1 MSRIFILPERVATT
15 RYGSL
20 LSLLSATS
28 AMCLVSAQPACAA
41 DQDRIASLQM
51 AGFAERQ
58 PTIVTVAAVVPI
70 KESGRTV
77 FAEVEPRFE
86 PVLVAQDISGFD
98 LSKVNRPSKGHTE
111 RKTYSAAISFDKAQL
126 EKREF
131 AESVLRNF
139 PDRIA
144 YAMPEDQQTA
154 LAKLPEAM
162 DPQVVVEGEKDR
174 VRWDDIKIYEY
185 AFQTLNLIDAV
196 QTVSL
201 LSKDGYHEKNPI
213 LGKDPSPIVVVGYKA
228 MGGLLHYGMT
238 KLLLSESPK
247 HAKIF
252 QQLSLAV
259 QGGVVAWN
267 MQFVF

>member
-1 MSRIFILPERVATT
+1 MSKIFILPDRVETK

-20 LSLLSATS
+20 LSLLGATS
-28 AMCLVSAQPACAA
+28 ALCLMSAQPAYAA
-41 DQDRIASLQM
+41 DHDFIASLQM
-51 AGFAERQ
+51 TGFAER
-58 PTIVTVAAVVPI
+58 PSVMLPMAAIAPI
-70 KESGRTV
+70 EGASHTV
-77 FAEVEPRFE
+77 FAEVKPRFE

-98 LSKVNRPSKGHTE
+98 LSEVNRPSVGYTE
-111 RKTYSAAISFDKAQL
+111 RKTYSAAMSFDKAQL
-126 EKREF
+126 ERREF

-139 PDRIA
+139 PERIA

-154 LAKLPEAM
+154 LANLPEAM

-174 VRWDDIKIYEY
+174 VRWDDVKIYEY
-185 AFQTLNLIDAV
+185 AYQTLNLIDAV

-201 LSKDGYHEKNPI
+201 LSKDGHHEENPI
-213 LGKDPSPIVVVGYKA
+213 LGKNPSPIVVVGYKA

-238 KLLLSESPK
+238 KFLLSESPK